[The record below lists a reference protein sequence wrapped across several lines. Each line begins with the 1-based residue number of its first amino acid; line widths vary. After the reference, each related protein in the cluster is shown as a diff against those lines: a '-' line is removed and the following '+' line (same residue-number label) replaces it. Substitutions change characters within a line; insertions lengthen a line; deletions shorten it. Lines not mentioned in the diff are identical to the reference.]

1 MTPSDAASATPAPID
16 VLINQ
21 QPHRLPAGA
30 SLADAVERIG
40 IRPPYAAAV
49 NLQFV
54 PRARH
59 AHHRLQAGDRIELV
73 APITGG

>member
-1 MTPSDAASATPAPID
+1 MSDTPTLR

-21 QPHRLPAGA
+21 APHNFAQGA
-30 SLADAVERIG
+30 TLADAVQRAAIQ
-40 IRPPYAAAV
+40 PPFAAAV

-54 PRARH
+54 PRTQYAQH
-59 AHHRLQAGDRIELV
+59 TLNDNDQIELI

>member
-1 MTPSDAASATPAPID
+1 MNTLPIP

-21 QPHRLPAGA
+21 QSHHLPTGA
-30 SLADAVERIG
+30 TLADAIALVG
-40 IRPPYAAAV
+40 IQPPFAAAI

-54 PRARH
+54 PRGQYGQRS
-59 AHHRLQAGDRIELV
+59 LQANDAIELI